1 MSAADDWIFWSPK
14 WQGRL
19 KAFTLIACAAA
30 VMSNTTADWESKSGE
45 QHCFSSVKPGLKRMF
60 NNLFGV
66 PDSTGSATN
75 PLHQAAAEQ

>member
-30 VMSNTTADWESKSGE
+30 VVSNTTADWESKTGE
-45 QHCFSSVKPGLKRMF
+45 HCFQGVKPGLKRFF

-66 PDSTGSATN
+66 RDATGTSTNS
-75 PLHQAAAEQ
+75 LHQAAAEQ